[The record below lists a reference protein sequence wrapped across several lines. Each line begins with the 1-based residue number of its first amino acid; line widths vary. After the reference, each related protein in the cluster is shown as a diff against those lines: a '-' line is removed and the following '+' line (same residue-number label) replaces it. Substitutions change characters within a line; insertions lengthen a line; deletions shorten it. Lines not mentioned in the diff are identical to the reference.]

1 MPKRVVAPWL
11 KWFNVGAGAGNRRL
25 IVQVVCRNRVAAR
38 LSSEAGQ
45 TLTLL
50 NIAFAA
56 GEGKKKATNMSN
68 VQVEPGARGSGNW
81 AIAVDGGTTNTR
93 ARLVHDGRIV
103 ATARRAVG
111 VRDAVLTE
119 GRGVEG
125 RDFRAT
131 AVQGDDLRQGLRTA
145 VAGAIAEVSA
155 AIAGPESGQTGL
167 VRPNLIAAAGM
178 LTSEM
183 GLVTVPHLSAPAG
196 LDNLAARVV
205 VHSIPEIADV
215 PIAFVPGL
223 KTPAQEGPDGW
234 MWADVMRGEECETLG
249 ALLWLERLGSLRV
262 GETEHVFVWP
272 GSHTKLVEVDR
283 LGRITRSHTS
293 LAGELLAAVARHT
306 LIAASLPPELP
317 DQLDFEATEAGAR
330 AALGHGLGRAA
341 FLVRIAALSEALN
354 PEERAGFWIG
364 AVVMDDV
371 RQLSSHPILDG
382 ARPVWVGGREPLRAL
397 YARWLARFRPGAVT
411 PLDDRL
417 AEAASA
423 LGALEISARRVEY
436 RQPGRSSVAEPAP

>member
-1 MPKRVVAPWL
+1 VTGESLALP
-11 KWFNVGAGAGNRRL
+11 
-25 IVQVVCRNRVAAR
+25 
-38 LSSEAGQ
+38 
-45 TLTLL
+45 

-56 GEGKKKATNMSN
+56 GEGKKKAINMSN
-68 VQVEPGARGSGNW
+68 VQVEPRGREAGSW

-93 ARLVHDGRIV
+93 ARLVHDGRVV

-111 VRDAVLTE
+111 VRDAVVTE

-125 RDFRAT
+125 RGVKGT
-131 AVQGDDLRQGLRTA
+131 AVQDDDLRQGLRTA
-145 VAGAIAEVSA
+145 VAGAIAEVSGA
-155 AIAGPESGQTGL
+155 VADAESGQTRL
-167 VRPNLIAAAGM
+167 VRPGLIAAAGM

-196 LDNLAARVV
+196 LDDLAARVV
-205 VHSIPEIADV
+205 VLSIPEIADV

-223 KTPAQEGPDGW
+223 KTPAEEGPDGW

-249 ALLWLERLGSLRV
+249 ALYWLERLGSLRV
-262 GETEHVFVWP
+262 GETEHVFLWP

-283 LGRITRSHTS
+283 LGRITRSHTT
-293 LAGELLAAVARHT
+293 LAGEILAAVARQT

-317 DQLDFEATEAGAR
+317 EQLDPEATEAGAR

-341 FLVRIAALSEALN
+341 FLVRIAALAGTLN

-371 RQLSSHPILDG
+371 RQMSSHPILGD

-397 YARWLARFRPGAVT
+397 YARWLARLHSGTVT
-411 PLDDRL
+411 PLSDEL

-423 LGALEISARRVEY
+423 LGALEISARSRIAAA
-436 RQPGRSSVAEPAP
+436 RPLTRC

>member
-1 MPKRVVAPWL
+1 VSP
-11 KWFNVGAGAGNRRL
+11 
-25 IVQVVCRNRVAAR
+25 R
-38 LSSEAGQ
+38 LSSATGES
-45 TLTLL
+45 LTLL
-50 NIAFAA
+50 NIALAA
-56 GEGKKKATNMSN
+56 GEGKKKAINMSN
-68 VQVEPGARGSGNW
+68 VQVEPGAREPGSW

-93 ARLVHDGRIV
+93 ARLVHEGRVV

-111 VRDAVLTE
+111 VRDAVVMEGRGAE
-119 GRGVEG
+119 GRGVKV
-125 RDFRAT
+125 T
-131 AVQGDDLRQGLRTA
+131 AVQGDDLRQGLRAA
-145 VAGAIAEVSA
+145 VAEAIAEVSVA
-155 AIAGPESGQTGL
+155 VADPQSGQSGL

-183 GLVTVPHLSAPAG
+183 GLVTVPHVLTPAG
-196 LDNLAARVV
+196 LDELAARVV
-205 VHSIPEIADV
+205 VLSIPEIADV

-223 KTPAQEGPDGW
+223 KTPAHEGPDGW

-249 ALLWLERLGSLRV
+249 ALHWLERLGSLRV

-330 AALGHGLGRAA
+330 AALDHGLGRAA
-341 FLVRIAALSEALN
+341 FLVRIAALSEALD
-354 PEERAGFWIG
+354 PAERAGFWIG

-371 RQLSSHPILDG
+371 RQMSSHPILG
-382 ARPVWVGGREPLRAL
+382 GVRPVWVGGREPLRAL
-397 YARWLARFRPGAVT
+397 YARWLARFHSGAVT
-411 PLDDRL
+411 PLDDEL

-423 LGALEISARRVEY
+423 LGALEISARRVECG
-436 RQPGRSSVAEPAP
+436 RPSRSSVAEPAP